1 MIRIHDPDPLTLIR
15 IHTKCHIRNTDF
27 WKLDPHQI
35 GTVPKCLIR
44 LLEGPT
50 LGKVRGRLR
59 NYLFNPVLRIRMRDP
74 VPF

>member
-35 GTVPKCLIR
+35 GTVP
-44 LLEGPT
+44 
-50 LGKVRGRLR
+50 
-59 NYLFNPVLRIRMRDP
+59 
-74 VPF
+74 